1 MFHGSLPGTV
11 QQILGSIVKEWDV
24 KDIYVGCSGN
34 YTIERMLKGC
44 TDARLHSNDVTVYSC
59 LLGRYFTGQPLD
71 VKIRADYEGPMRF
84 VEKYMTD
91 DAGTIAVMLLL
102 SKMALY
108 LTSKPPLQE
117 LLNLETNPRNTSR
130 QNLFKE

>member
-1 MFHGSLPGTV
+1 MFQGSLPGTV

-24 KDIYVGCSGN
+24 KDIYVVCSGN
-34 YTIERMLKGC
+34 FTIERMLQGC
-44 TDARLHSNDVTVYSC
+44 TTARLHSNDVTVYSC
-59 LLGRYFTGQPLD
+59 LLGRYFSGQPLD

-102 SKMALY
+102 SKWLCISQASLIPI
-108 LTSKPPLQE
+108 T
-117 LLNLETNPRNTSR
+117 TR
-130 QNLFKE
+130 